1 MSKGSHNSLQSSN
14 AWNNSYVLAAV
25 KFSISSEVDI
35 EDARCARF
43 LTLIKDH
50 LSIINDLASFDKE
63 LRAYSSGASRDLLNI
78 VYEFQRMLS
87 LPDVNA
93 AKALAYS
100 YQLQTEEW
108 IREELERLKGE
119 DLSLAQWQYLEAVFA
134 CAAGNAFYSMTSSR
148 YGGEAAR
155 IDS

>member
-1 MSKGSHNSLQSSN
+1 MET
-14 AWNNSYVLAAV
+14 SYVLAAV

-35 EDARCARF
+35 EDPRYARF

-50 LSIINDLASFDKE
+50 LSIVNDLASFDKE
-63 LRAYSSGASRDLLNI
+63 LRAFNSGASRDLLNI
-78 VYEFQRMLS
+78 VHELQKMLW
-87 LPDVNA
+87 LPNVQA

-108 IREELERLKGE
+108 IEEELDRLKSE

-148 YGGEAAR
+148 YGGEDAR
-155 IDS
+155 IDSQ